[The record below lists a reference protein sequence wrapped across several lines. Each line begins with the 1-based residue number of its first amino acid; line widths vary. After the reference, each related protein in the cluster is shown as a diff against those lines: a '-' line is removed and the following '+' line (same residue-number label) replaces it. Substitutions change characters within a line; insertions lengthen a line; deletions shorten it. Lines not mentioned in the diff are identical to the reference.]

1 MTPEQKTYF
10 ETLFDAQFSKNRS
23 EQVCIYLE
31 ATMRQAIK
39 TLVKEAVKEER
50 QRCVTFL
57 MNCHMQAGGKHN
69 YYHVAANQLLAQ
81 NETDT
86 AQS

>member
-1 MTPEQKTYF
+1 MNRDDIIRMADEACGGKPPNGWGVM
-10 ETLFDAQFSKNRS
+10 FDHDQ
-23 EQVCIYLE
+23 LE
-31 ATMRQAIK
+31 RFVA
-39 TLVKEAVKEER
+39 LVEAHGAAAER

-86 AQS
+86 A